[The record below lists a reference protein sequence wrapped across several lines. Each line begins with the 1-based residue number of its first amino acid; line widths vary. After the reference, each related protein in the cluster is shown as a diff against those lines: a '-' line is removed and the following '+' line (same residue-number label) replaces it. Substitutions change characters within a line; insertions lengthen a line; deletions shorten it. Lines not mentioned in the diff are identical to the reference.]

1 MDRRGELSVSHA
13 KVVLLTNFIAP
24 YRVPMLE
31 AVAHRVGDL
40 RVWVSTA
47 MEANRQWHPEW
58 GTLNVEVQRSVAF
71 QHRSRHPHGY
81 SERQI
86 VHVPYD
92 TLFRLRRERPDVVL
106 SAEFGARTVQAA
118 LYCAVSS
125 TPLVMWATLSESS
138 EKGRGPAR
146 RLLRRALLPRA
157 DAVLVNGRSGARY
170 VRELGA
176 RADRVI
182 TVPYTSTLRDVATAE
197 APARWEACRL
207 LYVGQLIERKGIVPF
222 VAAVGRWGR
231 RHPGEQVM
239 VQLVGDGPEAARLA
253 RVPLPENVTVR
264 TSDSLPYQQ
273 IAKAYQQASLFV
285 LPTLADE
292 WGLVVNEAMAAGLPV
307 LGSVYSQAVEELV
320 QDGVNG
326 WVFRPDDPEA
336 IDAVLERALLVGAPE
351 LARMGAAARDAVR
364 FLTPELAAD
373 RLVEG
378 LRVAAGR

>member
-1 MDRRGELSVSHA
+1 MDRRGAVPVSHA

-24 YRVPMLE
+24 YRLPMLE
-31 AVAHRVGDL
+31 AVAHWVGDL
-40 RVWVSTA
+40 RIWVSTP
-47 MEANRQWHPEW
+47 MEANRLWNPNW
-58 GTLNVEVQRSVAF
+58 GTLQVEVQRSMTV
-71 QHRSRHPHGY
+71 QHLSRHPHGY

-86 VHVPYD
+86 VHFPYD
-92 TLFRLRRERPDVVL
+92 TLFRLCRERPDFVL

-118 LYCAVSS
+118 LYRAVSS
-125 TPLVMWATLSESS
+125 TPLVMWATVSESS

-176 RADRVI
+176 QADRVI
-182 TVPYTSTLRDVATAE
+182 TVPYTSALRDVAIAE
-197 APARWEACRL
+197 APARWEGRCL

-222 VAAVGRWGR
+222 VAALGRWGR
-231 RHPGEQVM
+231 RHPDEQVTL
-239 VQLVGDGPEAARLA
+239 QLVGDGPEAARLA
-253 RVPLPENVTVR
+253 RVPLPENVIVR
-264 TSDSLPYQQ
+264 CSGSLPYQR
-273 IAKAYQQASLFV
+273 IAEAYAQASLFV

-320 QDGVNG
+320 QDGVSG
-326 WVFRPDDPEA
+326 WLFKPNDPEA
-336 IDAVLERALLVGAPE
+336 IDAVLERALLVGAPD